1 MATQVSNKPPP
12 EKPTHVLWVTFLKCK
27 RPSVKGEISSLGDT
41 PSFMDFITFLSLE
54 VNVAILQAI
63 RGVVNL

>member
-12 EKPTHVLWVTFLKCK
+12 EKPTHVLWVTFL
-27 RPSVKGEISSLGDT
+27 RPSVKGEISSLGDI